1 MSNDTASKKKKQIT
15 SLIIIRHAER
25 IDDHR
30 IPGGFATNCPESNDL
45 DWRLD
50 TDLGRQRPWDPPLSL
65 GGLEQSEAFGRLLP
79 HLIEE
84 FKLPPLGAV
93 YASPVVRCTETG
105 LAAMQAHDT
114 ELLKMKDQREKESG
128 RADADNNAQ
137 SSAAAND
144 SSHLDGI
151 PPIRSKD
158 SSMSL
163 GSKFKIGGKKKKNGK
178 ITAAGPDMATA
189 VGMAHARAPSIAGI
203 AADLYSATMDI
214 LGLED
219 ETEEKEGT
227 DNAKSTDNGKVVA
240 SQAPAQ
246 APQQK
251 DRQIQRFESEGPVQ
265 LRCEQGLM
273 ECIHKQWY
281 EQWCA
286 IADMPMERDAI
297 VGEHRM
303 AIDNDN
309 NRDEKKADE
318 QQQLLHPMA
327 RVVVNHCFPE
337 PRDLVSL
344 LDGVVRMYKCE
355 KDMAA
360 RSRSNG
366 SRLTL
371 RPDTQCDQRKLP
383 GGLLDRVDTKDHVE
397 PFSTFIKDYQYE
409 VMYETGKAGLNR
421 QDAAI
426 RAIAA
431 RHVGETVV
439 CVTHYV
445 PCAHLF
451 GRLTGRDG
459 VVEHGKAGYT
469 SFSVYVHSDGREG
482 GKHTDWRPLIINDQR
497 HLQTPRPEV
506 ARPAKKKYNLRSRLY
521 GF

>member
-1 MSNDTASKKKKQIT
+1 MSNDTASKKKQIT

-30 IPGGFATNCPESNDL
+30 IPGGFASNCPENNDL

-50 TDLGRQRPWDPPLSL
+50 TDPGRQRPWDPPLSL

-93 YASPVVRCTETG
+93 YASPVVRCAETG
-105 LAAMQAHDT
+105 LAQAHDT
-114 ELLKMKDQREKESG
+114 ELLKMKDQRDREEASRSEPG
-128 RADADNNAQ
+128 NNAQ
-137 SSAAAND
+137 SSAAANGN
-144 SSHLDGI
+144 LDGI
-151 PPIRSKD
+151 PPIQSKG

-178 ITAAGPDMATA
+178 IAAAGPDMATA
-189 VGMAHARAPSIAGI
+189 VSMSHDRAVGIAAPSIAGI

-219 ETEEKEGT
+219 ETEEKEGA
-227 DNAKSTDNGKVVA
+227 DNATSADNDKVLA
-240 SQAPAQ
+240 SQAPA
-246 APQQK
+246 PRQK
-251 DRQIQRFESEGPVQ
+251 DRQIQRFGSEGPVQ

-286 IADMPMERDAI
+286 IADMPMEQDAV

-303 AIDNDN
+303 TIDNDD

-327 RVVVNHCFPE
+327 RVAVNHCFPE
-337 PRDLVSL
+337 PRDLVIL
-344 LDGVVRMYKCE
+344 LDEVVRMYRCE
-355 KDMAA
+355 KVPAE
-360 RSRSNG
+360 SNG

-397 PFSTFIKDYQYE
+397 PFSTFIKNYQYE
-409 VMYETGKAGLNR
+409 VMYESGKAGLNR

-482 GKHTDWRPLIINDQR
+482 EKHTDWRPLIINDQR
-497 HLQTPRPEV
+497 HLQTPKV

>member
-1 MSNDTASKKKKQIT
+1 
-15 SLIIIRHAER
+15 
-25 IDDHR
+25 
-30 IPGGFATNCPESNDL
+30 
-45 DWRLD
+45 
-50 TDLGRQRPWDPPLSL
+50 
-65 GGLEQSEAFGRLLP
+65 
-79 HLIEE
+79 
-84 FKLPPLGAV
+84 
-93 YASPVVRCTETG
+93 
-105 LAAMQAHDT
+105 
-114 ELLKMKDQREKESG
+114 
-128 RADADNNAQ
+128 
-137 SSAAAND
+137 
-144 SSHLDGI
+144 
-151 PPIRSKD
+151 
-158 SSMSL
+158 MSL

-178 ITAAGPDMATA
+178 IAAAGPDMATA
-189 VGMAHARAPSIAGI
+189 VGMAHDRAVGIAAPSIAGI
-203 AADLYSATMDI
+203 AADFYSATMDM

-219 ETEEKEGT
+219 GGEEKEGA
-227 DNAKSTDNGKVVA
+227 DNATSADNGKVVA
-240 SQAPAQ
+240 SSAPAP
-246 APQQK
+246 APRQK
-251 DRQIQRFESEGPVQ
+251 DRQIQRFECEGPVQ

-286 IADMPMERDAI
+286 IADIPMEQGAV

-303 AIDNDN
+303 AIDNDD

-327 RVVVNHCFPE
+327 RVAVNHCFPG
-337 PRDLVSL
+337 PRELVSL
-344 LDGVVRMYKCE
+344 LDGVVRMYRCE
-355 KDMAA
+355 KETAA
-360 RSRSNG
+360 RRGGGG

-371 RPDTQCDQRKLP
+371 RPDTQCDQRILP
-383 GGLLDRVDTKDHVE
+383 VGLLDRVDTRDHVE
-397 PFSTFIKDYQYE
+397 PFSTFIKDYQYD

-482 GKHTDWRPLIINDQR
+482 EKHTDWRPLIINDQR
-497 HLQTPRPEV
+497 HLQTPKV

>member
-30 IPGGFATNCPESNDL
+30 IPGGFVTNYPDKNDP

-50 TDLGRQRPWDPPLSL
+50 TDPGRQRPWDPPLSL

-93 YASPVVRCTETG
+93 YASPVVRCAETG
-105 LAAMQAHDT
+105 LAAMQAHDA
-114 ELLKMKDQREKESG
+114 ELLKMKDQREKAS
-128 RADADNNAQ
+128 RADAGNDAQ
-137 SSAAAND
+137 LSAAAND
-144 SSHLDGI
+144 NSHLDGI
-151 PPIRSKD
+151 PPIQSKE

-163 GSKFKIGGKKKKNGK
+163 GSKFKFGGKKKKNGK
-178 ITAAGPDMATA
+178 ITVAGPDMATA
-189 VGMAHARAPSIAGI
+189 VGMAHARAPSITGI

-219 ETEEKEGT
+219 ETEEKEGG
-227 DNAKSTDNGKVVA
+227 DNVTSADNGKVVA
-240 SQAPAQ
+240 SQAPAS
-246 APQQK
+246 APRQK

-286 IADMPMERDAI
+286 IADMPMEHGAV

-303 AIDNDN
+303 TIGNDD

-344 LDGVVRMYKCE
+344 LDGVERMYKCE

-383 GGLLDRVDTKDHVE
+383 DGLLDRVDTKDHVE

-409 VMYETGKAGLNR
+409 VIYETGKAGLNR

-426 RAIAA
+426 RAIAG

-482 GKHTDWRPLIINDQR
+482 EKHTDWRPLIINDQR
-497 HLQTPRPEV
+497 HLQTHRPEV

>member
-1 MSNDTASKKKKQIT
+1 MSKDMASKKKQIT

-30 IPGGFATNCPESNDL
+30 IPGGFASNCNENNNL

-50 TDLGRQRPWDPPLSL
+50 TEPGRQRPWDPPLSL
-65 GGLEQSEAFGRLLP
+65 GGIEQSEAFGRLLP

-93 YASPVVRCTETG
+93 YATPVVRCVETG
-105 LAAMQAHDT
+105 LAAMQAHDA
-114 ELLKMKDQREKESG
+114 ELLKIKDKIEKES
-128 RADADNNAQ
+128 RDAGNNAI
-137 SSAAAND
+137 SAAAND
-144 SSHLDGI
+144 YSHGT
-151 PPIRSKD
+151 PPIHSKG
-158 SSMSL
+158 SSLS
-163 GSKFKIGGKKKKNGK
+163 SKFKLGGKKKKNGK
-178 ITAAGPDMATA
+178 GIGPDMATA
-189 VGMAHARAPSIAGI
+189 VGMAHIRAPSIVDI
-203 AADLYSATMDI
+203 AADITADLYSATMDM

-219 ETEEKEGT
+219 DTEANGSA
-227 DNAKSTDNGKVVA
+227 DNATSTDNGKVVT
-240 SQAPAQ
+240 SQVQAPR
-246 APQQK
+246 QK
-251 DRQIQRFESEGPVQ
+251 DRQIQRFESKGPVQ

-281 EQWCA
+281 EQWCT
-286 IADMPMERDAI
+286 IADTPMEQSAV

-303 AIDNDN
+303 TIDDDDN
-309 NRDEKKADE
+309 QDEKKAE
-318 QQQLLHPMA
+318 GQRLLHPMA
-327 RVVVNHCFPE
+327 SVAVNHCFPE

-355 KDMAA
+355 KEA
-360 RSRSNG
+360 SIISGSNE
-366 SRLTL
+366 SLQTL
-371 RPDTQCDQRKLP
+371 RPDTKCDQRKLSSE
-383 GGLLDRVDTKDHVE
+383 LLDRVDTKDHVE
-397 PFSTFIKDYQYE
+397 PFSTFIKDYQYNLQ
-409 VMYETGKAGLNR
+409 YETGKGGLNR

-426 RAIAA
+426 RAIAE

-469 SFSVYVHSDGREG
+469 AFSVYVHSGGREG
-482 GKHTDWRPLIINDQR
+482 EKHTDWRPLIINDQR
-497 HLQTPRPEV
+497 HLQTPKPEV